1 MRILVAED
9 DARLRSV
16 VERALRESGYAVDAC
31 ADGESALFAL
41 ETDGADLLILDVRM
55 PGGPDG
61 IEVCRRVRAAGSS
74 IPILLLTALDAPRH
88 RVDGLDAGADD
99 YLVKPFHLPELLARV
114 RALLRRA
121 PVTLPPVLV
130 AGALELDPTSHTVR
144 RAGRDISLTA
154 REFSVLELL
163 MRNPGRVLTATEF
176 IDHAWDANYDGYS
189 NVVASTIRHLR
200 SRLRQPGAPDP
211 ISTVRGVGYVLQEV
225 PS

>member
-16 VERALRESGYAVDAC
+16 LERALHESGYAVDAC

-41 ETDGADLLILDVRM
+41 ETDGADLLILDIM
-55 PGGPDG
+55 LPGELDG
-61 IEVCRRVRAAGSS
+61 IEVCRRVRAAGRHV
-74 IPILLLTALDAPRH
+74 PILLLTALDAPRH
-88 RVDGLDAGADD
+88 RVGGLDAGADD

-121 PVTLPPVLV
+121 PVAVPPILV
-130 AGALELDPTSHTVR
+130 VGALELDPTRRVVR
-144 RAGRDISLTA
+144 RAGREILLTA
-154 REFSVLELL
+154 REFAVLELL
-163 MRNPGRVLTATEF
+163 MRSPGRVLTPSEF

-200 SRLRQPGAPDP
+200 GKLHEPGKADP
-211 ISTVRGVGYVLQEV
+211 IANVRGAGYVLTEGA
-225 PS
+225 S